1 MSRIFKVR
9 YLGLITLIVTLFFL
23 LDYRKG
29 DIGAADNEKT
39 FQRIKVF
46 SEALNE
52 IQKKYV
58 EEKDAK
64 ELIYG
69 AIKGMMNTLD
79 PHSIFL
85 SPEEFKELEI
95 ETSGI
100 FSGIGIE
107 ITLKDGL
114 LTVVSPI
121 EGTPADKAG
130 LLPGDKILQIE
141 DKITKNMTLNDAVRL
156 IRGPKGT
163 KVSLTILAGR
173 SQGT

>member
-9 YLGLITLIVTLFFL
+9 YLGLIILIVTLFFL

-79 PHSIFL
+79 PHSVFL

-95 ETSGI
+95 ET
-100 FSGIGIE
+100 
-107 ITLKDGL
+107 
-114 LTVVSPI
+114 
-121 EGTPADKAG
+121 
-130 LLPGDKILQIE
+130 
-141 DKITKNMTLNDAVRL
+141 
-156 IRGPKGT
+156 IRHIQRDRDRDHP
-163 KVSLTILAGR
+163 
-173 SQGT
+173 